1 MKGGRRIGPSP
12 SLPEIRARAA
22 REFDCLLVALRF
34 LQTESPYP
42 VEIAD
47 ALVRLAGQ
55 VDSRLMDRDL

>member
-1 MKGGRRIGPSP
+1 VRRIGPPP

-22 REFDCLLVALRF
+22 RELDCLPVALRL